1 MIDLPEIIRKLAS
14 QGEAISAL
22 TQTFSDEQTTFKPG
36 PETWALKDVMEH
48 LYNEERGDFIKHLK
62 GMFGEPPPPRGHVA
76 VESARQGLEAFLAER
91 QASLKWL
98 AALQA
103 PDWETKTELRFGPN
117 ETLTL
122 SAGDMLVSWVEHD
135 ILHLRQIVE
144 LLHACN
150 VQQSA
155 PYSVM
160 YAGGW

>member
-48 LYNEERGDFIKHLK
+48 LYNEERMDFRRHLR
-62 GMFGEPPPPRGHVA
+62 GIFGEPSQPPKRVS
-76 VESARQGLEAFLAER
+76 VESARQGLDAFLAER
-91 QASLKWL
+91 QASVAWLKTL
-98 AALQA
+98 EA
-103 PDWETKTELRFGPN
+103 PDWDATTELRFGPS
-117 ETLTL
+117 ETMTI
-122 SAGDMLVSWVEHD
+122 SAEDMLVGWVEHD

-144 LLHACN
+144 LMHACN
-150 VQQSA
+150 ERQGSPLAVT
-155 PYSVM
+155 